1 MCPPLARS
9 HGCAVWL
16 PLVFISCSDSPVSI
30 SAHQPNDWRA
40 FPRWSSPSGF
50 EFDPAGTWLDLV
62 LTSPLRERVDVGMIL
77 CDRVIKPLVGAQV
90 PSRTGDQVSAERN
103 ILRCSAIRAR
113 DTGWL
118 EGEDG
123 LFDQMTDDDLCATW
137 DGMDNELRDRSEQVY
152 LDKDI
157 LRSDEETLR
166 SDEDI
171 LKTLTNATEW
181 VAGAFKARS
190 IPKVMRIIAC
200 VAMDAGRTE
209 WRCASL
215 NEYVPR
221 DAWALYTYNSCE
233 ERNPSPGI
241 ANTARHLDKDVE
253 NLELYP
259 RLMREESKAPLLEL
273 APRYE
278 PPRARSRL
286 TYEATAGSL
295 TSCHRHDS
303 QPDYEN
309 GAFSGQIG
317 KLLMRHFFPKAYT
330 YHNSV

>member
-1 MCPPLARS
+1 MNY
-9 HGCAVWL
+9 
-16 PLVFISCSDSPVSI
+16 SPVSLQ
-30 SAHQPNDWRA
+30 SL
-40 FPRWSSPSGF
+40 STSGF
-50 EFDPAGTWLDLV
+50 EFDPASTWLDLV
-62 LTSPLRERVDVGMIL
+62 LTPPLRKRVDVGTIL
-77 CDRVIKPLVGAQV
+77 CGRVVFELNRSLGTASPTICFAHDVNSTRLLLLAGEIKPLVGAQV
-90 PSRTGDQVSAERN
+90 PSRTGDQISAERN

-152 LDKDI
+152 LWRVQADRAKDGDGDEEI
-157 LRSDEETLR
+157 LRSDEDILR

-200 VAMDAGRTE
+200 VAMDAARTE
-209 WRCASL
+209 CRCASL
-215 NEYVPR
+215 N
-221 DAWALYTYNSCE
+221 DCE

-273 APRYE
+273 GPRYE

-286 TYEATAGSL
+286 AYEATAGSL
-295 TSCHRHDS
+295 TSFHRHDS

-330 YHNSV
+330 YHSV

>member
-1 MCPPLARS
+1 MRALMCPPLARS

-77 CDRVIKPLVGAQV
+77 CDRIKPLVGAQV

-152 LDKDI
+152 LWRVQADRAKDGDGDKDI

-215 NEYVPR
+215 N
-221 DAWALYTYNSCE
+221 DCE

-259 RLMREESKAPLLEL
+259 RLMREDDA
-273 APRYE
+273 A
-278 PPRARSRL
+278 A
-286 TYEATAGSL
+286 SL